1 MSSFPH
7 SADSGDSSQS
17 LLSQRQSEL
26 GSQYVVE
33 SGVFMSSFTATIF
46 VAALVTT
53 GLLMLTLLIALT
65 VMLNSCQSSNSGIL
79 EHAKK
84 SDQHDYC
91 SLYIFH
97 SELNNLEIGEFP
109 LNCKLF
115 ALQYSKRHYLK
126 DLNTSIWFIEDY
138 FAGLTP
144 DEDGLDIILLDAD
157 DLLSMI
163 GNFSRISSVDR
174 NEHIEDIKN
183 QAHILLVRFYRQLRA
198 GGWSLFLFTRK
209 PSKHW
214 KTTESTLTSSGY
226 LGWSSLVMRS
236 DEEIQME
243 DWEYLSNRR
252 LQLHKQGFRIVG
264 LISSKLDAF
273 RGPHLGKRS
282 FKLANIQYYELGN
295 ANA

>member
-1 MSSFPH
+1 MSSFSH

-17 LLSQRQSEL
+17 LLSRRQSEL

-33 SGVFMSSFTATIF
+33 SGVFMSSFTAIIF
-46 VAALVTT
+46 IAALVTT

-65 VMLNSCQSSNSGIL
+65 MMLNSCQSRSSGIL
-79 EHAKK
+79 EHDKK

-91 SLYIFH
+91 SLLIFH

-109 LNCKLF
+109 LKCKLY
-115 ALQYSKRHYLK
+115 ALQYSKRNYLK

-138 FAGLTP
+138 FGRLKP
-144 DEDGLDIILLDAD
+144 DDDGLDIVLLDAD
-157 DLLSMI
+157 DLLSLI
-163 GNFSRISSVDR
+163 GNFSR
-174 NEHIEDIKN
+174 NEHIEDLKH
-183 QAHILLVRFYRQLRA
+183 QAHIVLVRLYRQLRA

-252 LQLHKQGFRIVG
+252 LQLHKKGYRIVG

-282 FKLANIQYYELGN
+282 FKLANIQYYEVGN
-295 ANA
+295 ANAAMPD